1 MNKQDPAGTGPHAPN
16 SPSLHSNSPS
26 APANTNPLTSS
37 ASADRGLAENGTRW
51 MRLTT
56 DGRRLKEL
64 VRAGY
69 FWLKHNEKVVN
80 DYNVYPVP
88 DGDTG
93 TNMMHTM
100 RSAWEAIANLDEPN
114 VGRMAKAVANGALRG
129 SRGNSGIILSQL
141 WRGFA
146 RSLEGKD
153 VMDAQDMVLA
163 FKESARTAYG
173 GVSTPVEGTI
183 LTVARETAEGVEH
196 AARNTHDT
204 RALLG
209 IAVQSADAS
218 VQRTPTL
225 LKILKEAGVVD
236 SGGYGLLIIL
246 SGMRRFLD
254 GLPTELN
261 SAEKISATDETRTD
275 SHTGLPIQEG
285 GWGYDVQYLI
295 YAPRGRTL
303 NVNAVRAAIEA
314 MGDCPLVIGDEEV
327 VKVHVHVP
335 DPGVPI
341 SYGAQLGSLR
351 DVVVEDMQAQSESF
365 GEGKAVAAEEPLP
378 EADIAVVAVASGA
391 GLVRMFKDIGVRIVI
406 EGGQTMNPSVDDFLN
421 AIQKANARHV
431 ILLPNNGN
439 IVMTA
444 QQAAELSPV
453 PAQVVPTKTLPQGIA
468 AAISFNY
475 TGSLDENTSNMVASL
490 SRVTTGEITTSTR
503 NVTINGVTV
512 RDGQVI
518 GLINDKLAV
527 AGADVPDTL
536 LDLLQKADAA
546 SHELITLYYG
556 NGLTANDAEQVAE
569 QVRATYP
576 NQQVDVYAGDQPH
589 YWFVIGIE

>member
-37 ASADRGLAENGTRW
+37 ASEDSGLAETGTRW